1 MARVRVPFRQR
12 YATSR
17 AIFGQAWR
25 LMRTQRDLWV
35 FPILGLVALLAVM
48 VPFLLLVLFRSE
60 GWLLPAVH
68 ALGPWAPLAVFVA
81 LPLFYPFAVLASLF
95 NAALCFAA
103 HERMEGRPGGK
114 REAWRRALAQLG
126 PIARFN
132 LVAML
137 VSGALAFVGQI
148 LDKLRLVP
156 YLGQAFQAVG
166 AFAWATASYFV
177 IPMLVV
183 EGERSALGA
192 LRSSVAVARTQW
204 GKATAGVV
212 TLGLVLMVPMLVALF
227 LVFMPVM
234 LLLPLVL
241 HGFSFFV
248 VTGIVAGAFIL
259 GTLTLSMMAGA
270 MGVLYQTALYRY
282 ARTGKVAGP
291 FTGATLVDAWAP
303 YRDT

>member
-1 MARVRVPFRQR
+1 MVRVPFRAR

-35 FPILGLVALLAVM
+35 FPILGLVAMLVAVVPLLLLA
-48 VPFLLLVLFRSE
+48 FFRSG
-60 GWLLPAVH
+60 GWLRPAVH
-68 ALGPWAPLAVFVA
+68 VLGPWAPLAVFVV

-137 VSGALAFVGQI
+137 VSGALAFVGQL

-156 YLGQAFQAVG
+156 YLGQAFQALG

-177 IPMLVV
+177 IPVLVV

-212 TLGLVLMVPMLVALF
+212 TIGLVLMVPMLVATFAVL
-227 LVFMPVM
+227 MPLTM
-234 LLLPLVL
+234 LLPLWL
-241 HGFSFFV
+241 HGLSFLV
-248 VTGIVAGAFIL
+248 ATGVL
-259 GTLTLSMMAGA
+259 VGTFLVLMMTMAMLAGA

-303 YRDT
+303 YRDH